1 MWGPS
6 RVSHWPHPLHTL
18 HAPPWPDHQ
27 LLWSL
32 ISLLSITSEILPNSD
47 PLTLLSWCR
56 KAHSCL
62 CLLQAGLLQCTTDWN
77 PQQEHSKYVQN
88 SAVRILMRVRKY
100 EHVTPILHSLH
111 WLPISASI
119 DYNVSLLTHQCIHG
133 KAPSYLKELLTPQTS
148 PRPLCSTNSHRLH
161 PPRTKFRTLGDRAF
175 CSATPR
181 LWNSLPEYLRA
192 PQTVLLAVF
201 SH

>member
-1 MWGPS
+1 MLPLGQIISCFGVSFHCYPS
-6 RVSHWPHPLHTL
+6 PRKYCQTQTHSLSFPDAEKLIHAFVSSRLDYCN
-18 HAPPWPDHQ
+18 A
-27 LLWSL
+27 LLIGTPSK
-32 ISLLSITSEILPNSD
+32 SIQRL
-47 PLTLLSWCR
+47 
-56 KAHSCL
+56 
-62 CLLQAGLLQCTTDWN
+62 
-77 PQQEHSKYVQN
+77 KYVQN

-175 CSATPR
+175 CSATPH